1 MNGFELIAK
10 TLKAEGVEWIA
21 CYPSNPLIEAA
32 AKEDI
37 RIVAFRHERGAL
49 MAADGYSRTNNR
61 KKFGVF
67 VMQDAAGAE
76 NSVGALTQA
85 YADNI
90 PVLVMPAGYPLS
102 SIQTKPNFWASR
114 MYEPISK
121 YAETILKVDDI
132 PTIMRRAF
140 HHLRNGKPG
149 PVVVEMAKDVCAN
162 EVPEGIVNSYHSPKR
177 YSFRPSI
184 EAIQEAAN
192 VIHDAKNLMIWAGQ
206 GVLMSEATN
215 ELKELA
221 ELLSVPVYTT
231 MPGKSAFDERHD
243 LSIGAGSQ
251 TTTLAAKEFL
261 QHSDTILALGTS
273 LTATPY
279 SQAIPPGKRIIQNV
293 DNPDD
298 INKNQSVEVA
308 LIGDTKD
315 TINLLIEDLKEL
327 YGTSRMDDPNIRNE
341 IAKYKKEWDEEFGPF
356 LNSDEEPISPYRVVN
371 EINNTLDL
379 ENSIITHDA
388 GAPREQLVAFI
399 KATTPRSYIGW
410 GKTTHLG
417 FGLPLIIGA
426 KMAHPDKFCINVMGD
441 GAFGMS
447 GMDFE
452 TATRQ
457 KIGITTVILNN
468 GGMATYP
475 VGSASDFPIA
485 RDKSG
490 VGVMT
495 GNYADF
501 ARSFGAHGI
510 LVTKISEIA
519 PALETAKGLNA
530 TGKTVLIDIKTSMVS
545 KRGYKA

>member
-1 MNGFELIAK
+1 
-10 TLKAEGVEWIA
+10 
-21 CYPSNPLIEAA
+21 
-32 AKEDI
+32 
-37 RIVAFRHERGAL
+37 
-49 MAADGYSRTNNR
+49 
-61 KKFGVF
+61 
-67 VMQDAAGAE
+67 
-76 NSVGALTQA
+76 
-85 YADNI
+85 
-90 PVLVMPAGYPLS
+90 MPAGYPMS
-102 SIQTKPNFWASR
+102 SIQTKPNFWASK
-114 MYEPISK
+114 MYEPMSK
-121 YAETILKVDDI
+121 YAESILKVEDI

-149 PVVVEMAKDVCAN
+149 PVVVEMTKDVCAN
-162 EVPEGIVNSYHSPKR
+162 EVPEGIANSYHSPKR
-177 YSFRPSI
+177 YIYRPSV
-184 EAIQEAAN
+184 EAIQDAAN

-206 GVLMSEATN
+206 GVLMAEATN

-221 ELLSVPVYTT
+221 ELLSVPVYTS
-231 MPGKSAFDERHD
+231 MPGKSAFDERHE

-261 QHSDTILALGTS
+261 QNCDTILALGTS

-279 SQAIPPGKRIIQNV
+279 AQSIPPGKRIIQNV

-298 INKNQSVEVA
+298 INKNESVEVA
-308 LIGDTKD
+308 LIGDTKE

-327 YGTSRMDDPNIRNE
+327 YGTSRMDDANIRNE
-341 IAKYKKEWDEEFGPF
+341 IAQYKKEWEEEFDPF
-356 LNSDEEPISPYRVVN
+356 LNSDEEPLSPFRVVK
-371 EINNTLDL
+371 EINDTLDL
-379 ENSIITHDA
+379 EKSIITHDA
-388 GAPREQLVAFI
+388 GAPREQMVAFI
-399 KATTPRSYIGW
+399 QATTPRSYIGW

-457 KIGITTVILNN
+457 KIGITTLVLNN
-468 GGMATYP
+468 GVMATYP
-475 VGSASDFPIA
+475 VGGPSDFPTA
-485 RDKSG
+485 REKSG
-490 VGVMT
+490 VGTMT

-510 LVTKISEIA
+510 QVSKISELA

-530 TGKTVLIDIKTSMVS
+530 TGKTVLIDVRTTPVS
-545 KRGYKA
+545 KRGYSA